1 MRYEKNVQLKNSLPC
16 RIRAAEGADGAA
28 VLEALLEI
36 KRETD
41 FLVGYPE
48 ECTLTAE
55 SEGAFLKSK
64 AESPGEVQLIALV
77 DGTVAGIAAV
87 SALSARQ
94 KLRHRAEFSISVRK
108 EFWGLGLGKALTA
121 CCIEAARQA
130 GYAQLEL
137 EVVAD
142 NTRAMGL
149 YRHLGFREYGRNPKG
164 LRSKYTGWQTLVLMY
179 LDLEEN

>member
-1 MRYEKNVQLKNSLPC
+1 M
-16 RIRAAEGADGAA
+16 
-28 VLEALLEI
+28 
-36 KRETD
+36 
-41 FLVGYPE
+41 
-48 ECTLTAE
+48 
-55 SEGAFLKSK
+55 
-64 AESPGEVQLIALV
+64 QLIALM